1 MGGKSDQL
9 QGVKGKPGKA
19 LQGLGTQ
26 GGSRGGGI
34 WKSKALNLEVK
45 GLALDTEFTD
55 QVITDML
62 QFLRAH
68 FFPPPK

>member
-1 MGGKSDQL
+1 M
-9 QGVKGKPGKA
+9 
-19 LQGLGTQ
+19 TNFR
-26 GGSRGGGI
+26 GSRGSLARLYRGWEHRVGVEGGGI

-45 GLALDTEFTD
+45 GLALDTEFPD